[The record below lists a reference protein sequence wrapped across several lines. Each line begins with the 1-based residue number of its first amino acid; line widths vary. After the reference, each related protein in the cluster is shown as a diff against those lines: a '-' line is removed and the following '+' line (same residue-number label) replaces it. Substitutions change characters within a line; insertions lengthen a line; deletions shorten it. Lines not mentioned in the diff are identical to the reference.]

1 MEDNLEVDI
10 ADIVVDQAEDSLVV
24 DKSHLVVAEMN
35 NRTVVVVDNI
45 DFDKAHTFDSHIAG
59 LVV

>member
-1 MEDNLEVDI
+1 
-10 ADIVVDQAEDSLVV
+10 
-24 DKSHLVVAEMN
+24 MN
-35 NRTVVVVDNI
+35 NRTVVVVVDNI